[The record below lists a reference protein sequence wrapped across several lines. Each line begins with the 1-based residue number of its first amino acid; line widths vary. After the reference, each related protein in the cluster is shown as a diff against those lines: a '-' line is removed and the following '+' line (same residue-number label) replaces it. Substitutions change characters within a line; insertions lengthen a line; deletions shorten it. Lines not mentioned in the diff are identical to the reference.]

1 MDRPL
6 VDRFEPAG
14 EPSLADE
21 LLDDLMPP
29 EVDWRGVVR
38 RHPIPALLVAAAAGY
53 WLGRSRRSHVLVE
66 ALTGAVAAG
75 VVSRVAGLEL
85 DGEG

>member
-53 WLGRSRRSHVLVE
+53 WLGSSRKSRALVE

-75 VVSRVAGLEL
+75 VVTRVAGLEL

>member
-1 MDRPL
+1 MDQPL
-6 VDRFEPAG
+6 VDRFELAG

-29 EVDWRGVVR
+29 ELDWRGVVR
-38 RHPIPALLVAAAAGY
+38 RHPIPSLLVAAAVGC
-53 WLGRSRRSHVLVE
+53 WLGRSRRSAALVE

-75 VVSRVAGLEL
+75 VVSRVAELGL
-85 DGEG
+85 DAEG

>member
-6 VDRFEPAG
+6 PDRFEPASDR
-14 EPSLADE
+14 SLADE

-29 EVDWRGVVR
+29 EIDWRGVVR

-53 WLGRSRRSHVLVE
+53 WLGHSRKSRALLE
-66 ALTGAVAAG
+66 ALSGAVAAG
-75 VVSRVAGLEL
+75 VVSRVADL
-85 DGEG
+85 DLDAEG